1 MPIDVRRVFRDI
13 EAIAGFSEVPPP
25 VGYSRPTFSPSWM
38 KAVDYVSS
46 AAKEIGC
53 VIRVDAA
60 GNLHA
65 RPAHLS
71 SQEPVWLSGSH
82 IDSVPKGGK
91 YDGVAGVV
99 AALEILRAAYE
110 DKRIVPLELI
120 IFAEEEG
127 TTFGLGMLGS
137 KAWVG
142 NLLASELAGVRNAAG
157 ENYLEAGKSHGVRAD
172 ALASERFDRKHYIG
186 LIELHIEQGPA
197 LWNAGKKLAI
207 VTAIAGR
214 KQYRAV
220 FHGVANHAGSTS
232 MRDRHD
238 ALAAAALV
246 ITRIEEL
253 AKELSEQTVAT
264 VGRIDCRPNAVNV
277 IAEFVEFTIDLRAP
291 GSALLADGD
300 RRINAITKEVADQ
313 RSLRWELETT
323 EDQSAIVLDVEI
335 CQRLRD
341 AAGDVTTTVS
351 RALHD
356 AAILAPHL
364 PTAMIFVP
372 SKDGISHNPMEHSR
386 VEDIAAGAGVF
397 YKMIQ
402 G

>member
-1 MPIDVRRVFRDI
+1 MPIDVRRIFRDI
-13 EAIAGFSEVPPP
+13 EAIAGFSEVPPHE
-25 VGYSRPTFSPSWM
+25 GYSRPTFSPSWI

-53 VIRVDAA
+53 VIRADAA
-60 GNLHA
+60 GNVHA

-142 NLLASELAGVRNAAG
+142 DLLASELAGVRNAAG
-157 ENYLEAGKSHGVRAD
+157 ENYLEAGKSHGVRAN
-172 ALASERFDRKHYIG
+172 ALVSERFDRKSYIG

-214 KQYRAV
+214 KQYRAI

-232 MRDRHD
+232 MHDRHD

-253 AKELSEQTVAT
+253 AKDLSGDTVAT

-277 IAEFVEFTIDLRAP
+277 IPERVEFTIDLRAP
-291 GSALLADGD
+291 GNGLLSEGD
-300 RRINAITKEVADQ
+300 RRINAITREVAD
-313 RSLRWELETT
+313 RRGLRWELETT
-323 EDQSAIVLDVEI
+323 EDRSAVALDAGI

-341 AAGDVTTTVS
+341 AAGDVTMTVS

-372 SKDGISHNPMEHSR
+372 SQDGISHNPMEHSR
-386 VEDIAAGAGVF
+386 VEDIAAGAEVF